1 MNGSCPAPPTFDHSA
16 PLIPVSFQF
25 PKGIK
30 KLSYVRDHNS
40 CVFFLEY
47 SRFFT
52 CFIFHSV
59 RDPAGSVGAPLR
71 RGARSIVLSA
81 VREGLSALKTDRKAQ
96 TSARGIPLRLAQL
109 FPKACLQITAVP
121 TL

>member
-1 MNGSCPAPPTFDHSA
+1 MNGSCPAPPTFDRSA
-16 PLIPVSFQF
+16 PLILVSFQF

-40 CVFFLEY
+40 CVFFLKY

-59 RDPAGSVGAPLR
+59 RDPAGSIGAPLR

-81 VREGLSALKTDRKAQ
+81 AREGISALRTDRKAQ